1 MIVAGIDIG
10 SVYTKSVLLDG
21 EKLISFGVLA
31 TGVNYESTAREIIKR
46 TLQKIDL
53 SSDGI
58 GYVVTSGYG
67 RRSVSF
73 GNRVITELSAACL
86 GAEWVRRRGKGLER
100 IRTIIDLGGQDTKV
114 ILLDDS
120 GRMQDFLMNDKC
132 AAGTG
137 RFLEVMAR
145 ALEIKIEEL
154 AELSSRAK
162 EPVTINSTC
171 TVFAES
177 EVISLLAQGRRKEDI
192 IAGIHSSI
200 AGRIINMV
208 RKLGEK
214 DQILFSGGG
223 ARNSAIAK
231 EIEKKL
237 LKKVYI
243 PEHPQLMVAIGAAR
257 SREIESSKPLDN
269 S

>member
-10 SVYTKSVLLDG
+10 SVYTKAVLLDG
-21 EKLISFGVLA
+21 DELISSGVLP
-31 TGVNYESTAREIIKR
+31 TGTNYESTAGEIIKKILR
-46 TLQKIDL
+46 KIDL
-53 SSDGI
+53 SSEKI
-58 GYVVTSGYG
+58 GYVVTTGYG
-67 RRSVSF
+67 RRSVSC
-73 GNRVITELSAACL
+73 GDKVITELSAACL
-86 GAEWVRRRGKGLER
+86 GGDWAKRKSKELGKIG
-100 IRTIIDLGGQDTKV
+100 TIIDLGGQDTKV
-114 ILLDDS
+114 ILLNDS
-120 GRMQDFLMNDKC
+120 GEMEDFLMNDKC

-145 ALEIKIEEL
+145 ALEIKLEEL
-154 AELSSRAK
+154 AELSSQAR

-177 EVISLLAQGRRKEDI
+177 EVISLLAQGRKKEDI

-208 RKLGEK
+208 RKLGER

-257 SREIESSKPLDN
+257 SKPLDN
-269 S
+269 N